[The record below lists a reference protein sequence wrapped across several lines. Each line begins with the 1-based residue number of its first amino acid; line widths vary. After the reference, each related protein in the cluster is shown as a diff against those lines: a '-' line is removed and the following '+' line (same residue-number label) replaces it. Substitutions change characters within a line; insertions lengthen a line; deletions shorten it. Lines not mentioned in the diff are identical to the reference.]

1 MAGLGARDIR
11 RKIKSINSTKQITK
25 AMELTSTAKLKSSKK
40 RFEASKPYFNTL
52 LSTIS
57 DIINS
62 ERSLKNTLAAKDE
75 GKAPLV
81 IVVTSYRGL
90 CGGYNVNVLKEA
102 LALIS
107 RKESYRLI
115 TVGKKAKDFF
125 KLRGYQVEKS
135 FEGISEKPDMASATL
150 IGNHAQQLLSE
161 KVVDE
166 VYVVATKMVSTI
178 SQVAYVKRV
187 LPVELADLE
196 NNASSLG
203 TETREAGLNQ
213 EGEKKAKSV
222 INYDPSAEAVLN
234 MLMPKLMVSTVLSAL
249 VEAAV
254 AEQAARRNAM
264 ESATDN
270 AQEMID
276 TLVLSYNQARQAAIT
291 QEITEIVGGANA
303 L

>member
-52 LSTIS
+52 LSTIG

-62 ERSLKNTLAAKDE
+62 EQSLKKTLATPAE
-75 GKAPLV
+75 GRSAL
-81 IVVTSYRGL
+81 IVVITSDRGL

-102 LALIS
+102 LSLIS
-107 RKESYRLI
+107 TKENCRLI
-115 TVGKKAKDFF
+115 TVGKKARDFF
-125 KLRGYQVEKS
+125 KIRGYAVEKS
-135 FEGISEKPDMASATL
+135 FEGVSEKPDMATAAL
-150 IGNHAQQLLSE
+150 IGNLAQQLLDD
-161 KVVDE
+161 KIVDE
-166 VYVVATKMVSTI
+166 VHLVATKMLSTI
-178 SQVAYVKRV
+178 SQMAYSKR
-187 LPVELADLE
+187 LMPVDLADLE
-196 NNASSLG
+196 EHAPG
-203 TETREAGLNQ
+203 
-213 EGEKKAKSV
+213 EGEARKAHSV
-222 INYDPSAEAVLN
+222 INYDPSAEAVLS
-234 MLMPKLMVSTVLSAL
+234 MLMPKLMVSTLLAAM

-276 TLVLSYNQARQAAIT
+276 ILVLSYNRARQAAIT

>member
-40 RFEASKPYFNTL
+40 RFESSRPYFNAV
-52 LSTIS
+52 IS
-57 DIINS
+57 MVNEIAQS
-62 ERSLKNTLAAKDE
+62 EKNLKHPLITKSE
-75 GKAPLV
+75 GKTPLV
-81 IVVTSYRGL
+81 IVVTSDRGL

-102 LALIS
+102 VALIKQ
-107 RKESYRLI
+107 KENYKLI
-115 TVGKKAKDFF
+115 TVGKKARDFF
-125 KLRGYQVEKS
+125 KARGYQIEKS
-135 FEGISEKPDMASATL
+135 IEGISEKPDAASAML
-150 IGNHAQQLLSE
+150 IANLSTQLLEE
-161 KVVDE
+161 KAVDE
-166 VYVVATKMVSTI
+166 VCLVATRMVSTI
-178 SQVAYVKRV
+178 SQLAFNKRLAPMDVVDGEPKKTSYV
-187 LPVELADLE
+187 L
-196 NNASSLG
+196 
-203 TETREAGLNQ
+203 
-213 EGEKKAKSV
+213 
-222 INYDPSAEAVLN
+222 NYDPSMEGVLDI
-234 MLMPKLMVSTVLSAL
+234 LMPRIMMSNIYGAL
-249 VEAAV
+249 IEAAV

>member
-52 LSTIS
+52 LSTIR
-57 DIINS
+57 DIINT
-62 ERSLKNTLAAKDE
+62 EKALKKELASSGEAK
-75 GKAPLV
+75 KPLV
-81 IVVTSYRGL
+81 IVITSDRGL

-102 LALIS
+102 LALIQT
-107 RKESYRLI
+107 KEDYRLI

-125 KLRGYQVEKS
+125 KVRGYAIEKS
-135 FEGISEKPDMASATL
+135 FEGISEKPEMASAVL
-150 IGNHAQQLLSE
+150 IGTLAQQLLND

-166 VYVVATKMVSTI
+166 VYLAATKMVSTI
-178 SQVAYVKRV
+178 SQMAYVKRI
-187 LPVELADLE
+187 LPVDLADLGME
-196 NNASSLG
+196 
-203 TETREAGLNQ
+203 EAGGA
-213 EGEKKAKSV
+213 EPKKAGSV

-234 MLMPKLMVSTVLSAL
+234 MLMPKLMVSTLLAAMI
-249 VEAAV
+249 EAAV

>member
-52 LSTIS
+52 LSTIR

-62 ERSLKNTLAAKDE
+62 ERSLRTTLAAKAE
-75 GKAPLV
+75 GKSPLLIV
-81 IVVTSYRGL
+81 ITSDRGL

-107 RKESYRLI
+107 KKENYRLI

-125 KLRGYQVEKS
+125 RARGYAIEKS
-135 FEGISEKPDMASATL
+135 FEGISEKPDMVSATL
-150 IGNHAQQLLSE
+150 IGNLAQQLL
-161 KVVDE
+161 KDKAVDE

-178 SQVAYVKRV
+178 SQLAYAKRV
-187 LPVELADLE
+187 MPVDLAELDMAEAPIDSPL
-196 NNASSLG
+196 
-203 TETREAGLNQ
+203 REGVGAGS
-213 EGEKKAKSV
+213 EEKKAGSV

-234 MLMPKLMVSTVLSAL
+234 MLMPKLMVSTVLAAMI
-249 VEAAV
+249 EASV